1 MPGGWPRASDASFGP
16 GGERSHQG
24 LLAVWAGGLIQWES
38 KRQSFATLSSSEAEV
53 TSYVDAMCLGDSVAV
68 LVDIFEERRL
78 SPSVVWRFPIRNP
91 GSTQPKRAFE
101 IKASQAGVESTARGS
116 ATGGMET
123 EAHGWGGT
131 GSRLPHKTQH
141 CGNYVGEVQN
151 LCGVLR
157 HGRAWGPGE
166 LEEDRDLQ
174 GLGSEGFSGSCRVR
188 KVESV
193 CRRAEDGVCAVAAGI
208 CHVVQR
214 WRHHLCCLKRKR
226 TPREDEPGNSNGE
239 SVTPEALQ
247 DG

>member
-1 MPGGWPRASDASFGP
+1 MLYKKCQEAGRGPDGKLASNTLEVHSDASFGP

-116 ATGGMET
+116 ATGGMDTVGTTWARFRTFAGFYDMAEPGDL
-123 EAHGWGGT
+123 ESLKKIAICKDWGLKG
-131 GSRLPHKTQH
+131 LA
-141 CGNYVGEVQN
+141 VAV
-151 LCGVLR
+151 
-157 HGRAWGPGE
+157 E
-166 LEEDRDLQ
+166 LEKWNL
-174 GLGSEGFSGSCRVR
+174 S
-188 KVESV
+188 VEEQKTVS
-193 CRRAEDGVCAVAAGI
+193 
-208 CHVVQR
+208 
-214 WRHHLCCLKRKR
+214 
-226 TPREDEPGNSNGE
+226 
-239 SVTPEALQ
+239 AL
-247 DG
+247 

>member
-1 MPGGWPRASDASFGP
+1 MLYKKCQEAGRGPDGKLASNTLEVHSDASFGP

-116 ATGGMET
+116 ATGGMDTVGTTWARFRTFAGFYDMAEPGDL
-123 EAHGWGGT
+123 ESLKKIAIWKDWGLKG
-131 GSRLPHKTQH
+131 LA
-141 CGNYVGEVQN
+141 VAV
-151 LCGVLR
+151 
-157 HGRAWGPGE
+157 E
-166 LEEDRDLQ
+166 LEKWNL
-174 GLGSEGFSGSCRVR
+174 S
-188 KVESV
+188 VEEQKTVS
-193 CRRAEDGVCAVAAGI
+193 
-208 CHVVQR
+208 
-214 WRHHLCCLKRKR
+214 
-226 TPREDEPGNSNGE
+226 
-239 SVTPEALQ
+239 AL
-247 DG
+247 